1 MTPQTLV
8 ALIFIA
14 AILLIAVSA
23 SRLAGRADRQSQEAW
38 ERRRMNDEMQDP
50 KWWGT

>member
-1 MTPQTLV
+1 MTPQPI
-8 ALIFIA
+8 AAIIFIA

-38 ERRRMNDEMQDP
+38 ERRRMNDEMEDS